1 MSQSVKAIKRKALK
15 KGVQEYYDHYIVA
28 TEMYNLVLYDHHYEM
43 IENALT
49 YHMNIMNDL
58 KKTFTLLEP
67 IEESVDIIG
76 LEKCIFKTRT
86 ERLILDNYYAL
97 QDLRELY
104 KELEHQ
110 FYTLKTTDL
119 MTDLMSDDN
128 DTN

>member
-43 IENALT
+43 LENALT

-67 IEESVDIIG
+67 IEESVDLIG
-76 LEKCIFKTRT
+76 LENCFFKTKT
-86 ERLILDNYYAL
+86 ERLILDNYYVL

-104 KELEHQ
+104 KEVEQQ
-110 FYTLKTTDL
+110 FYTLKTASL
-119 MTDLMSDDN
+119 MVSDDN
-128 DTN
+128 DSD

>member
-1 MSQSVKAIKRKALK
+1 MSQSVKAIRRKALK
-15 KGVQEYYDHYIVA
+15 QGVQEYYDHYIVA

-58 KKTFTLLEP
+58 KKTFSLLEP

-76 LEKCIFKTRT
+76 IENCIFKTRT

-104 KELEHQ
+104 KELEQQ
-110 FYTLKTTDL
+110 FYTLKTASI
-119 MTDLMSDDN
+119 MSDDN

>member
-1 MSQSVKAIKRKALK
+1 MSQSVKAIRRKALK
-15 KGVQEYYDHYIVA
+15 QGVQEYYDHYIIA
-28 TEMYNLVLYDHHYEM
+28 TEMYNLVLYEHHYEM

-58 KKTFTLLEP
+58 KKTFSLLEP

-76 LEKCIFKTRT
+76 IENCIFKTRT

-104 KELEHQ
+104 KELEQQ
-110 FYTLKTTDL
+110 FYTLKASSL
-119 MTDLMSDDN
+119 MGDDN
-128 DTN
+128 DTD

>member
-1 MSQSVKAIKRKALK
+1 MRRSVKAIRRKALK
-15 KGVQEYYDHYIVA
+15 QGVQEYYDHYIIA

-58 KKTFTLLEP
+58 KKTFALLEP

-76 LEKCIFKTRT
+76 IENCIFKTRT

-104 KELEHQ
+104 KELEQQ
-110 FYTLKTTDL
+110 FYTLKTASI
-119 MTDLMSDDN
+119 MSDDN

>member
-15 KGVQEYYDHYIVA
+15 QGIQQYYDHYIVA
-28 TEMYNLVLYDHHYEM
+28 TELYNLVLFDKHYEM
-43 IENALT
+43 MENALS

-76 LEKCIFKTRT
+76 LENCIFKTKT

-97 QDLRELY
+97 QELRELY
-104 KELEHQ
+104 KELEQQ
-110 FYTLKTTDL
+110 FYTLKTASLMDGDVDDTD
-119 MTDLMSDDN
+119 
-128 DTN
+128 

>member
-15 KGVQEYYDHYIVA
+15 QGVQQYYDHYIVA
-28 TEMYNLVLYDHHYEM
+28 TELYNLVLFDKHYEM
-43 IENALT
+43 MENALS

-76 LEKCIFKTRT
+76 LENCIFKTKT

-97 QDLRELY
+97 QELRELY
-104 KELEHQ
+104 KELEQQ
-110 FYTLKTTDL
+110 FYTLKTASLMDGDVDDTD
-119 MTDLMSDDN
+119 
-128 DTN
+128 